1 MGPLVLGTD
10 FESLRS
16 HFKGTFMN
24 RLLSVLI
31 LTAVTFAKVAADGV
45 ELRESTITSESE
57 KVPAGTTVTVNVV
70 LKNTGDKS
78 ADGTDVRIRLPLAGF
93 LVRIDELPEL
103 KRDDEEREVSARLDI
118 PAGEEFRFSFDLLA
132 SRTKVGQELASHIE
146 VVYLWDQIRW
156 NSEFSKRITNAPS
169 TAGVVIGGLR
179 FHPAAGWLLGW
190 MVCCG
195 LMFAW
200 IRARLRRVWEH
211 SKSNMA
217 PADVRRMSAFGIVA
231 LVMCPLSFLMALGG
245 MAWRD
250 LQTLTSWKES
260 QATILDRRENVDV
273 GKAEWHKDGR
283 RKPSSVTR
291 TPEFA
296 LKYQAGDREVISSGF
311 VTGPSIHLGLQIL
324 GKSEFDEW
332 VPGKTIPCWYDPSD
346 PGIVVV
352 QRGFGGKYIF
362 FGLFFGLVPL
372 VILSVGF
379 RQLRKVSAEL
389 RRHVGSI

>member
-1 MGPLVLGTD
+1 MI
-10 FESLRS
+10 
-16 HFKGTFMN
+16 
-24 RLLSVLI
+24 RLFSVLI
-31 LTAVTFAKVAADGV
+31 LTAITFAKVATAGV

-118 PAGEEFRFSFDLLA
+118 PAGEEYRFSFDLLA

-156 NSEFSKRITNAPS
+156 NAEFSKRITSAPS

-195 LMFAW
+195 VMFVW
-200 IRARLRRVWEH
+200 IGNRLRRVREH

-231 LVMCPLSFLMALGG
+231 LVMCPLAFLMALGG

-260 QATILDRRENVDV
+260 QATILDRRENVEV
-273 GKAEWHKDGR
+273 SKTEWHKDGR
-283 RKPSSVTR
+283 RKPSGVTR

-296 LKYQAGDREVISSGF
+296 LKYQAVDHEVISSGF
-311 VTGPSIHLGLQIL
+311 VTGPSIHVGLQIL
-324 GKSEFDEW
+324 GKPEFDEW

-362 FGLFFGLVPL
+362 FGLFFGLVPV
-372 VILSVGF
+372 VILCFGF
-379 RQLRKVSAEL
+379 RQLRKVSADMQRLDAIEME
-389 RRHVGSI
+389 GGNI

>member
-1 MGPLVLGTD
+1 MT
-10 FESLRS
+10 
-16 HFKGTFMN
+16 
-24 RLLSVLI
+24 RLFPVLI
-31 LTAVTFAKVAADGV
+31 LTAMTFAKVAAAGV
-45 ELRESTITSESE
+45 ELRESTITSELE

-103 KRDDEEREVSARLDI
+103 KRDDEEREVSAKLDI
-118 PAGEEFRFSFDLLA
+118 PAGQEYRFSFDLLA
-132 SRTKVGQELASHIE
+132 SRTKVGKELASQIE
-146 VVYLWDQIRW
+146 VVYLLDQIRW

-195 LMFAW
+195 LMFVW
-200 IRARLRRVWEH
+200 IRARLRHIREHPNSNRV
-211 SKSNMA
+211 
-217 PADVRRMSAFGIVA
+217 PAAVRRMPAFGIVA
-231 LVMCPLSFLMALGG
+231 IVMIPLAFLMALGG

-260 QATILDRRENVDV
+260 QALILDRRENVEV
-273 GKAEWHKDGR
+273 SKTEWHKNGR

-296 LKYQAGDREVISSGF
+296 LKYQAGDRDVISSGF
-311 VTGPSIHLGLQIL
+311 VTGPSIHFGLQIL

-352 QRGFGGKYIF
+352 QRGFGVKYII
-362 FGLFFGLVPL
+362 FGLFFGLIPL
-372 VILSVGF
+372 VILSFGF
-379 RQLRKVSAEL
+379 RQLRKMSDGL
-389 RRHVGSI
+389 RKLDAIEMERQSGFN

>member
-1 MGPLVLGTD
+1 MT
-10 FESLRS
+10 
-16 HFKGTFMN
+16 

-31 LTAVTFAKVAADGV
+31 LTAITLANVAVAGV

-70 LKNTGDKS
+70 LKNTGDKL
-78 ADGTDVRIRLPLAGF
+78 ADGTDVRIRLPLGGF
-93 LVRIDELPEL
+93 LVRIDELPGL

-118 PAGEEFRFSFDLLA
+118 PAGEEYRFSFDLLA
-132 SRTKVGQELASHIE
+132 SRTKVGKELASHIE
-146 VVYLWDQIRW
+146 AVYLLDQIRW
-156 NSEFSKRITNAPS
+156 NSEFSTRITNAPS
-169 TAGVVIGGLR
+169 KAGVAIGGLR

-190 MVCCG
+190 LVCFG
-195 LMFAW
+195 LMFVW
-200 IRARLRRVWEH
+200 VRARLQWVREH
-211 SKSNMA
+211 SNSHMV
-217 PADVRRMSAFGIVA
+217 PASVRRMPAFGIVA
-231 LVMCPLSFLMALGG
+231 VVMFPLAFLMALGG

-260 QATILDRRENVDV
+260 QATILDRREDVEV
-273 GKAEWHKDGR
+273 GKSEWYKNGR

-324 GKSEFDEW
+324 GKSKYDEW

-352 QRGFGGKYIF
+352 QRGFGVKYLF
-362 FGLFFGLVPL
+362 FGLFFGLVPF
-372 VILSVGF
+372 VILSFGF
-379 RQLRKVSAEL
+379 RQLRKVSASM
-389 RRHVGSI
+389 RRLEAIEMER

>member
-1 MGPLVLGTD
+1 MT
-10 FESLRS
+10 
-16 HFKGTFMN
+16 
-24 RLLSVLI
+24 RLFPVLI
-31 LTAVTFAKVAADGV
+31 LTVMAFAKVAAAGV
-45 ELRESTITSESE
+45 ELRESTISSELE

-103 KRDDEEREVSARLDI
+103 KRDDEEREVSAKLDI
-118 PAGEEFRFSFDLLA
+118 PAGEEYRFSFDLLA
-132 SRTKVGQELASHIE
+132 SRTKVGKELASQIE
-146 VVYLWDQIRW
+146 VVYLLDQIRW

-169 TAGVVIGGLR
+169 TAGIVIGGLR

-190 MVCCG
+190 IVCCG
-195 LMFAW
+195 LMFVW
-200 IRARLRRVWEH
+200 IRARLRHIREH
-211 SKSNMA
+211 PNSNRA
-217 PADVRRMSAFGIVA
+217 PAAVLRMPAFGIVA
-231 LVMCPLSFLMALGG
+231 IVMIPLAFLMALGG

-260 QATILDRRENVDV
+260 QALILDRRENVEV
-273 GKAEWHKDGR
+273 SKTEWHKNGR
-283 RKPSSVTR
+283 WKPSSVTR

-352 QRGFGGKYIF
+352 QRGFGVKYII
-362 FGLFFGLVPL
+362 FGLFFGLIPL
-372 VILSVGF
+372 VILSFGF
-379 RQLRKVSAEL
+379 RQLREVSDGL
-389 RRHVGSI
+389 RKLDAIEMERQNGFN

>member
-93 LVRIDELPEL
+93 LVRIDELPAL

-118 PAGEEFRFSFDLLA
+118 PAGEDFRFSFDLLA

-179 FHPAAGWLLGW
+179 FHPASRLVAGMDGLL
-190 MVCCG
+190 
-195 LMFAW
+195 
-200 IRARLRRVWEH
+200 RV
-211 SKSNMA
+211 
-217 PADVRRMSAFGIVA
+217 DVRVDS
-231 LVMCPLSFLMALGG
+231 CSFAAGLG
-245 MAWRD
+245 
-250 LQTLTSWKES
+250 T
-260 QATILDRRENVDV
+260 
-273 GKAEWHKDGR
+273 
-283 RKPSSVTR
+283 
-291 TPEFA
+291 F
-296 LKYQAGDREVISSGF
+296 
-311 VTGPSIHLGLQIL
+311 
-324 GKSEFDEW
+324 
-332 VPGKTIPCWYDPSD
+332 
-346 PGIVVV
+346 
-352 QRGFGGKYIF
+352 
-362 FGLFFGLVPL
+362 
-372 VILSVGF
+372 
-379 RQLRKVSAEL
+379 
-389 RRHVGSI
+389 RRHCDHTADKS